1 MAREYVMNVRWS
13 AAPLG
18 ALAIMLTMAIADVAA
33 QSYRETYESSDGTG
47 GGFGGYG
54 GGGQGGQPG
63 QAGQSGQAGGAGGG
77 GGYGGAGGQGGA
89 GGGGGYGGG
98 GSYARSGVIHFTQP
112 SAPLIIVTQ
121 SMSPQT
127 EQEWTEDLKVMDKLL
142 RDAVTRGSGDAR
154 PREAMGIRM
163 TMMGGKVEPM
173 YIEESGALF
182 GFSVNTTLAAASD
195 EPKESAESSGDDASA
210 WERAKRDLKDD
221 DANPAGGFVPGLPA
235 GIEPRF
241 LPRYRKFKQAVVEEL
256 VDAALRVLP
265 EAKNL
270 RHLPSGEV
278 VFVTIAGVDE
288 AGTPVRLTL
297 KAKKADIDQA
307 ASGELSPKEFKAR
320 VARRVG

>member
-1 MAREYVMNVRWS
+1 MNVRWS
-13 AAPLG
+13 AASLG
-18 ALAIMLTMAIADVAA
+18 ALAIMLTMAMTVADVAA

-54 GGGQGGQPG
+54 GGGGGQGGQPG
-63 QAGQSGQAGGAGGG
+63 QAGQSGQSGQAGGTGGG

-89 GGGGGYGGG
+89 GGGG

-121 SMSPQT
+121 SMPPQT
-127 EQEWTEDLKVMDKLL
+127 EQEWAEDLKVMDKLL

-173 YIEESGALF
+173 YVEASGAVF

-195 EPKESAESSGDDASA
+195 EPKESAESPGDEASA
-210 WERAKRDLKDD
+210 WERAKRDLKSDG
-221 DANPAGGFVPGLPA
+221 AGPAGFTFPPGFGP
-235 GIEPRF
+235 IPRVQ
-241 LPRYRKFKQAVVEEL
+241 PRKFKRAVVEQL
-256 VDAALRVLP
+256 VDAALKVLP

-297 KAKKADIDQA
+297 KAKKSDIDQA

>member
-1 MAREYVMNVRWS
+1 MNVRWS

-18 ALAIMLTMAIADVAA
+18 AFAFMLTMAMTIADVAA
-33 QSYRETYESSDGTG
+33 QNYRETYESSDGTG

-54 GGGQGGQPG
+54 YGGGGGQGGQPG
-63 QAGQSGQAGGAGGG
+63 QAGQSGQSGQAGGG

-112 SAPLIIVTQ
+112 SAPLIIVTR
-121 SMSPQT
+121 SMPPHT
-127 EQEWTEDLKVMDKLL
+127 EQEWAEDLKVMDKLL
-142 RDAVTRGSGDAR
+142 RDSVTRGSGDAR
-154 PREAMGIRM
+154 PPQAMGIRM

-173 YIEESGALF
+173 YIEDSGALF

-195 EPKESAESSGDDASA
+195 EPKESAESPGDDASA
-210 WERAKRDLKDD
+210 WERAKRDLKGDG
-221 DANPAGGFVPGLPA
+221 AGPSAGSFPPGFPGGA
-235 GIEPRF
+235 MPRVQ
-241 LPRYRKFKQAVVEEL
+241 PRKFKGAVVEEL
-256 VDAALRVLP
+256 VDAALKVLL

-278 VFVTIAGVDE
+278 VFVTIAGVDT

-307 ASGELSPKEFKAR
+307 SSGELSPKEFKAR